1 MELKI
6 YYTLQEVREIRGKMM
21 GSKPVGRVAAVNWLE
36 SINVERKESHS
47 RKSLY
52 SKKAIDA
59 AIEKLK
65 NQA

>member
-6 YYTLQEVREIRGKMM
+6 YYTLQEVREMRGKMM
-21 GSKPVGRVAAVNWLE
+21 GGNPVGRVAAVNWLE

-65 NQA
+65 AQS

>member
-6 YYTLQEVREIRGKMM
+6 YYTLDEVRTLRGQLI
-21 GSKPVGRVAAVNWLE
+21 GSGKVGRVAAVNWLE
-36 SINVERKESHS
+36 AINVERKESHS

-65 NQA
+65 SQA